1 MIERKRPLK
10 RSIFLCCFAF
20 IVLLCLILSIL
31 TYRTYT
37 RSLYHAY
44 ENRMT
49 DIIDYVMS
57 HIDIDDLDECVKT
70 EVESEKFV
78 ELVAFM
84 DGIMEDFDIHF
95 LYIVCPVSVDPPLM
109 KNIIS
114 ADTAYG
120 REFEPDG
127 YYLGYIASEDYEPI
141 EIQNYVDAMK
151 SDDIVFFKN
160 FSVWGYDYTGL
171 KTLKNRD
178 GEVFA
183 ALCVDIEVY
192 ELEKAIQTYTVIN
205 VALIVVLGLVFIS
218 LFLLWLTKNV
228 TTPITLLEKSVVS
241 FAQISHEQKD
251 PNKLDYEAP
260 KIHTH
265 NEVESLSNAVEQ
277 MSKDMKAYAK
287 NILDAEGKVE
297 DMRSQVSHMDVLA
310 YQDALTHVKN
320 KAWYDKTKER
330 VDAGIA
336 EGRNKFGIV
345 MADLNHLKRI
355 NDTFGHEHGNDY
367 IFGSCHE
374 ICVVY
379 EHSPVFRIGGDE
391 FVVLLENRD
400 YENRDEL
407 FARISRI
414 FEMTSQDPSKEPW
427 ERYSSALGMAVFDPA
442 TDTGMDDVFKRA
454 DAAMYKNK
462 TESKSGRE

>member
-1 MIERKRPLK
+1 MR
-10 RSIFLCCFAF
+10 
-20 IVLLCLILSIL
+20 
-31 TYRTYT
+31 
-37 RSLYHAY
+37 
-44 ENRMT
+44 
-49 DIIDYVMS
+49 DIIEYVER
-57 HIDIDDLDECVKT
+57 HIDIDDLEECVET

-84 DGIMEDFDIHF
+84 DGIMEDFDVHF
-95 LYIVCPVSVDPPLM
+95 LYIVIPVSVEPPLM

-120 REFEPDG
+120 REYEPDG
-127 YYLGYIASEDYEPI
+127 YYLGYIASEDYEPK
-141 EIQNYVDAMK
+141 EIQNYVDAMNAE
-151 SDDIVFFKN
+151 DIVFFKN
-160 FSVWGYDYTGL
+160 FSAWGYDYTGL
-171 KTLKNRD
+171 KPLRNKN

-183 ALCVDIEVY
+183 ALCVDIDVY
-192 ELEKAIQTYTVIN
+192 ALERSIKTYTLIN

-218 LFLLWLTKNV
+218 LFLLWMTRNV
-228 TTPITLLEKSVVS
+228 TTPISLLEKSVVS
-241 FAQISHEQKD
+241 FAAVSHEQRD

-287 NILDAEGKVE
+287 NILDAEGKVA

-330 VDAGIA
+330 VDAGIKQ
-336 EGRNKFGIV
+336 GRTKFGIM
-345 MADLNHLKRI
+345 MADLNHLKKI
-355 NDTFGHEHGNDY
+355 NDTYGHEHGNDY

-400 YENRDEL
+400 YENREEL
-407 FARISRI
+407 FNRISAI
-414 FEMTSQDPSKEPW
+414 FKATESDTSKEPW
-427 ERYSSALGMAVFDPA
+427 ERYSSALGMAIFDPS
-442 TDTGMDDVFKRA
+442 TDFCMDDVFKRA
-454 DAAMYKNK
+454 DALMYKDK